1 VHVSKHWLQCLLCRL
16 CFYVGILCDVGSF
29 SWGYSCKT
37 LRFVLDSIIPQF
49 PLISQSL
56 WVAVEDVETDE
67 WMFYLWL
74 KMLKL
79 TNGCS
84 IYGWRCWNW
93 RMDVLFMVEDVET
106 VECMFYLWL
115 LGMDGREAHLEHF
128 GLWRYWQH
136 PGPVQKNMAAGHR
149 ALQQVTAS
157 FVRSFFCSLFVRL
170 FWLIAVF
177 NTDEVILYR
186 RSFHLPVFLCSPEF
200 CWSVEDNL
208 NMLFYR
214 DEDYTSEYMPSLP
227 MLYAN
232 GRVFSVTVL
241 RTTRQVIC
249 RPWRWCTP
257 MVGCFGARS
266 SGLEAR
272 VKSTSRSFLSTIR

>member
-1 VHVSKHWLQCLLCRL
+1 MFPSIDCTVCFVSCVLCRYNMWCRVIFL
-16 CFYVGILCDVGSF
+16 GNSY
-29 SWGYSCKT
+29 KT
-37 LRFVLDSIIPQF
+37 LGFVLDSFI
-49 PLISQSL
+49 PLIRHSL
-56 WVAVEDVETDE
+56 SVAVEYVETDE
-67 WMFYLWL
+67 WMLYLW
-74 KMLKL
+74 
-79 TNGCS
+79 
-84 IYGWRCWNW
+84 
-93 RMDVLFMVEDVET
+93 F
-106 VECMFYLWL
+106 
-115 LGMDGREAHLEHF
+115 LGMDGREANLEHF
-128 GLWRYWQH
+128 GLWRHWQH

-272 VKSTSRSFLSTIR
+272 VRSTSRSFLSTIR